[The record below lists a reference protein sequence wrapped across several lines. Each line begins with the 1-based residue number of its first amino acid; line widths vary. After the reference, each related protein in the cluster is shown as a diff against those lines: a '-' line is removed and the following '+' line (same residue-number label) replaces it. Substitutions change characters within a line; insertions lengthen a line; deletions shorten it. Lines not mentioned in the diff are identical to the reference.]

1 MYKGEKRIVRNQ
13 TLSEKEDVYGT
24 AKKQMRLSERIL
36 AELPGFRGYKEKELR
51 RESDKLIRNHLYQKL
66 VIARTNFKTVFQ
78 KMSDRRQLDV
88 LTDMDR
94 VVAKFD
100 RVAERVNHASY
111 GYSGFFD
118 AVKIQEEALDRMTD
132 FDNQLVDQV
141 NTIVSEVDAF
151 KNEVS
156 KQKFDKTKDRV
167 QNLTDTLETFDETL
181 DKREGVILG
190 VS

>member
-1 MYKGEKRIVRNQ
+1 
-13 TLSEKEDVYGT
+13 LSEKKDVYGA

-66 VIARTNFKTVFQ
+66 AQARTNFKTVFQ

-94 VVAKFD
+94 LVAKFD
-100 RVAERVNHASY
+100 RVTERVNHASY

-118 AVKIQEEALDRMTD
+118 VVKIQEEALDRMID
-132 FDNQLVDQV
+132 FDNQLIDQV
-141 NTIVSEVDAF
+141 NSIASEVDAF
-151 KNEVS
+151 RSEVS
-156 KQKFDKTKDRV
+156 KQKFDKAKDRV

-181 DKREGVILG
+181 DKREEVIME

>member
-1 MYKGEKRIVRNQ
+1 M
-13 TLSEKEDVYGT
+13 SEKDDVYAT
-24 AKKQMRLSERIL
+24 AKKQMRLSERLL

-51 RESDKLIRNHLYQKL
+51 RESDKLIRNHLSQKL
-66 VIARTNFKTVFQ
+66 TQARSNFKSIFQ

-94 VVAKFD
+94 LVAKFD
-100 RVAERVNHASY
+100 RVTERINHASY

-118 AVKIQEEALDRMTD
+118 AVKIQEAALDRMTD

-141 NTIVSEVDAF
+141 NSIANEVDVF
-151 KNEVS
+151 KSEVS
-156 KQKFDKTKDRV
+156 KQNFDNVKDRV
-167 QNLTDTLETFDETL
+167 QKLTDTLETFDETL
-181 DKREGVILG
+181 GKREEVIMG

>member
-1 MYKGEKRIVRNQ
+1 
-13 TLSEKEDVYGT
+13 LSEKDDVYAT
-24 AKKQMRLSERIL
+24 AKKQMRLSERL
-36 AELPGFRGYKEKELR
+36 AADLPGFRGYKEKELR
-51 RESDKLIRNHLYQKL
+51 RESDKLIRNHLSQKL
-66 VIARTNFKTVFQ
+66 ALARSNFKTIFQ

-94 VVAKFD
+94 LVAKFD
-100 RVAERVNHASY
+100 RVTERINHASY

-118 AVKIQEEALDRMTD
+118 AVKVQEAALDRMTD

-141 NTIVSEVDAF
+141 NSIANEVDVF
-151 KNEVS
+151 KTEVS
-156 KQKFDKTKDRV
+156 KQNFDNVKDRV

-181 DKREGVILG
+181 SKREEVIMG